1 MRLSTYLAAFGR
13 LARRWPGRELA
24 FLLALAAPVAAAAHP
39 HIWIDAT
46 ATFVFAQ
53 DRLVAVR
60 QSWIFDEVFSTV
72 MINQFD
78 RNRDRRFDADE
89 LAKLRAGAFA
99 SLKNYSFLTRLTVD
113 GDAVDIPDVA
123 DFMAEV
129 ADGRL
134 VYRFTVRLPAP
145 VDAAARAVELRVFD
159 ESYYIDVALNQ
170 AEPVR
175 FEGLSPGACG
185 FAIAEEGA
193 DLANFGLTPIGR
205 ITLQCR

>member
-113 GDAVDIPDVA
+113 GD
-123 DFMAEV
+123 E
-129 ADGRL
+129 
-134 VYRFTVRLPAP
+134 
-145 VDAAARAVELRVFD
+145 
-159 ESYYIDVALNQ
+159 
-170 AEPVR
+170 
-175 FEGLSPGACG
+175 
-185 FAIAEEGA
+185 
-193 DLANFGLTPIGR
+193 IGR
-205 ITLQCR
+205 AHV